1 MIRIGTFS
9 RISQVPVS
17 TLRYYDE
24 LGLLR
29 AARVDEF
36 TGYRYYILDQLPRL
50 QRILVL
56 KEMGLGIKEIR
67 HLLAGELS
75 AEELK
80 RMLRAKQDEL
90 QAQIQAA
97 NAQLSRL
104 KAWLEQIEQEET
116 MEPNVVSIKK
126 VDPMRVVSVRDVL
139 NDYSEQG
146 RLWDELGAY
155 VQTYGIPCGGPGV
168 TVYHEEQEGRIDTEV
183 CLLLP
188 SDGKPPVQ
196 PVGGRGR
203 IGELPGVEQMAF
215 TVYHGPLEKIGE
227 GIKPLLQWIE
237 RQGYRINGPTRE
249 VYLRGPENHSQTDPN
264 VIVELQFPVEKV

>member
-29 AARVDEF
+29 AAQVDEF
-36 TGYRYYILDQLPRL
+36 TGYRYYTLDQLPRL
-50 QRILVL
+50 RRILVL
-56 KEMGLGIKEIR
+56 KEMGLGIKEIQ
-67 HLLAGELS
+67 HLMAGELS

-90 QAQIQAA
+90 QAQIQAGR
-97 NAQLSRL
+97 AQLSRL
-104 KAWLEQIEQEET
+104 EAWLEQLEQEEL
-116 MEPNVVSIKK
+116 MEPDVVSIKK
-126 VDPMRVVSVRDVL
+126 VEPLQVVSVRDVL
-139 NDYSEQG
+139 EDYSDQG

-155 VQTYGIPCGGPGV
+155 LETYGIPCGGPGI

-183 CLLLP
+183 CLLLAG
-188 SDGKPPVQ
+188 DGKPAAQ
-196 PVGGRGR
+196 PAEGRGR

-215 TVYHGPLEKIGE
+215 TVYHGPLEKIGD

-249 VYLRGPENHSQTDPN
+249 VYLRGPERHSQTDPN
-264 VIVELQFPVEKV
+264 VIVEIQFPVEKV

>member
-1 MIRIGTFS
+1 MRGRHMIRIGTFS

-36 TGYRYYILDQLPRL
+36 TGYRYYTLDQLPRL

-139 NDYSEQG
+139 N
-146 RLWDELGAY
+146 
-155 VQTYGIPCGGPGV
+155 
-168 TVYHEEQEGRIDTEV
+168 
-183 CLLLP
+183 
-188 SDGKPPVQ
+188 
-196 PVGGRGR
+196 
-203 IGELPGVEQMAF
+203 
-215 TVYHGPLEKIGE
+215 
-227 GIKPLLQWIE
+227 
-237 RQGYRINGPTRE
+237 
-249 VYLRGPENHSQTDPN
+249 
-264 VIVELQFPVEKV
+264 